1 MQQTYKA
8 YQGTGGSH
16 ERVVEKYSKS
26 ISILEGAEAKRS
38 GESMIKKVA
47 ALVVLVVIVSLT
59 SAGCVSNTQQTTSN
73 TGGSSPVVSLNV
85 NSVTTSTQLG
95 SPPLGS
101 TPSAGNKY
109 VIIDVTVN
117 NLNKND
123 LYIGNPLYF
132 KLTTSDGTVY
142 SYSPSSYFLSNRLTG
157 VSNTN
162 PGDKVTGEIAFEVPQ
177 SVQATKL
184 TYGDGFNAVVSTTL

>member
-1 MQQTYKA
+1 MKIRLLA
-8 YQGTGGSH
+8 IVMLI
-16 ERVVEKYSKS
+16 VV
-26 ISILEGAEAKRS
+26 A
-38 GESMIKKVA
+38 
-47 ALVVLVVIVSLT
+47 SL
-59 SAGCVSNTQQTTSN
+59 SVAGCPNNNTKQTSSNI
-73 TGGSSPVVSLNV
+73 GGSSPVVSLNI
-85 NSVTTSTQLG
+85 NSVTTSNQLG

-101 TPSAGNKY
+101 TPSPGNKY
-109 VIIDVTVN
+109 VVIDVTVN

-142 SYSPSSYFLSNRLTG
+142 PYSPSSYFLSNQLTG

-162 PGDKVTGEIAFEVPQ
+162 PGDKVTGKIAFEVPQ

-184 TYGDGFNAVVSTTL
+184 TYGDGFNAAVTANL